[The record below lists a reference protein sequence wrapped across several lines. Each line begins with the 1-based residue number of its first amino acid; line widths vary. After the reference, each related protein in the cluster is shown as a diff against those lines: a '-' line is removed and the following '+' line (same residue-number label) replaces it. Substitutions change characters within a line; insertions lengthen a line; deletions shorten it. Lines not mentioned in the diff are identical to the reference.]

1 MKTKLVLTAACVL
14 MAALSGCVTTRQVAP
29 LPDLT
34 VDIADAAMARIYVLR
49 PATVGSAIPFDI
61 YANDTQIGVLG
72 PDSFLCWE
80 SAPGTIEL
88 LAKSE
93 NSNKLSLTTEASNVY
108 YVHAHVRMGVVMA
121 RVKLELL
128 DEDKGKEILAKCKP
142 AKE

>member
-1 MKTKLVLTAACVL
+1 MKAKLFLAAGCVL
-14 MAALSGCVTTRQVAP
+14 MVVLSGCVTTRQVAP

-34 VDIADAAMARIYVLR
+34 VDIADAAMARVYVLR
-49 PATVGSAIPFDI
+49 PATVGSAVPFDI
-61 YANDTQIGVLG
+61 YANDTHIGVLG

-93 NSNKLSLTTEASNVY
+93 NSNTLSLTTEAGNIY

-128 DEDKGKEILAKCKP
+128 DEAKGKEVLAKCKP